1 MEGGTVSTKDEQR
14 LFDLRYLRAQIDAE
28 IAVLEWENR
37 PKRTRTPKGQRPD
50 CGTTKGY
57 DWHRNHNELPAC
69 DDCKRAKS
77 DYEKARVLRKR
88 SA

>member
-1 MEGGTVSTKDEQR
+1 MSTKDEQR

-28 IAVLEWENR
+28 IAVLEWENW
-37 PKRTRTPKGQRPD
+37 PKWTCTPKGQRPD

-69 DDCKRAKS
+69 DDCKRAKVTTKKQES
-77 DYEKARVLRKR
+77 CEKGAPK
-88 SA
+88 